1 MFWLNELS
9 FLSPNLFIW
18 FHHHKRADTMRLI
31 FTREQDQDLDEL
43 SASVERLGG
52 VGLTIHDELISQ
64 VFFLRKIGFLFVC
77 SYYFIFRVLAFVLI
91 ASFVSRIKS

>member
-1 MFWLNELS
+1 MG
-9 FLSPNLFIW
+9 
-18 FHHHKRADTMRLI
+18 LI

-64 VFFLRKIGFLFVC
+64 VLFIGINGFLFVC
-77 SYYFIFRVLAFVLI
+77 NCY
-91 ASFVSRIKS
+91 

>member
-1 MFWLNELS
+1 MFWLNKLS
-9 FLSPNLFIW
+9 FLSPNLFMW
-18 FHHHKRADTMRLI
+18 SRYHKRAGPMRLI

-64 VFFLRKIGFLFVC
+64 VFSLSK
-77 SYYFIFRVLAFVLI
+77 
-91 ASFVSRIKS
+91 